1 MAKKRDFDE
10 LIRRRAKYDSE
21 NFMECME
28 REAEQRAKWTI
39 SNAEMDLPL
48 NTNGDGGLSDTLNA
62 TSERSNVHHTALMYA
77 FELDLSGEEGYAAY
91 CQVEDAYCEYI
102 KKGIPANDD
111 FDISSVYSLDD
122 LKLFI
127 EERRLRKKGEL

>member
-21 NFMECME
+21 NFMECMR
-28 REAEQRAKWTI
+28 REEEQRAKWTI
-39 SNAEMDLPL
+39 SNAEMEVRL

-77 FELDLSGEEGYAAY
+77 FELDLSGEKGYTAY
-91 CQVEDAYCEYI
+91 HQVENAYGEYL
-102 KKGIPANDD
+102 KKGIPAKDD
-111 FDISSVYSLDD
+111 FDMRSIYSLDD
-122 LKLFI
+122 LKLRL
-127 EERRLRKKGEL
+127 EEIYSKG